1 MKFTLILLSVL
12 SAVSVSYAGKIPGSD
27 NLSGL
32 LPGAG
37 TYSRSMVTDIED
49 GNGSALCDM
58 NVRVDIKVDVAQ
70 KNLTYDITSIRE
82 GDILTKESQ
91 TVKVGRDSLSVYNAI
106 NGITVNSVNG
116 VQGTSIVTFERKDVD
131 WLGVKGEWEVDQPL
145 VSFTNGKVKI
155 GFCTYRRVN

>member
-32 LPGAG
+32 AAGAG
-37 TYSRSMVTDIED
+37 VYSRSMTTDVED
-49 GNGSALCDM
+49 GNGSVLCEN
-58 NVRVDIKVDVAQ
+58 NVRVDIAVNVAE
-70 KNLTYDITSIRE
+70 KNLIYDITSIRE
-82 GDILTKESQ
+82 RDILTKESQ
-91 TVKVGRDSLSVYNAI
+91 TVVVGLESLSVYNAI
-106 NGITVNSVNG
+106 NGITVNSVNA
-116 VQGTSIVTFERKDVD
+116 VKGTSIVTFQRKDVD
-131 WLGVKGEWEVDQPL
+131 WMGIKGEWEVYEPL

>member
-12 SAVSVSYAGKIPGSD
+12 SAVSVSYAGKMPGSD

-37 TYSRSMVTDIED
+37 VYSRSMTTDVED
-49 GNGSALCDM
+49 GNGSVLCDM
-58 NVRVDIKVDVAQ
+58 NVRVDIAVNVAE
-70 KNLTYDITSIRE
+70 KKLMYDITSIRE
-82 GDILTKESQ
+82 GEILTKESQ
-91 TVKVGRDSLSVYNAI
+91 TIVVGLESLSVYNAI

-116 VQGTSIVTFERKDVD
+116 VKGTSIVTFERKDAE
-131 WLGVKGEWEVDQPL
+131 WLGIKGEWEVYKPL
-145 VSFTNGKVKI
+145 VSFTSGKVKI